1 MNVLS
6 LNLYEF
12 LKIRN
17 LKYSKIKS
25 YIKSKKLFIFKINI
39 SQKLLNLSLLIRFLF
54 CFIKAHVFKKLL
66 DKNKELIMLILILK
80 KF

>member
-54 CFIKAHVFKKLL
+54 CFIKANFFKKLL

>member
-25 YIKSKKLFIFKINI
+25 YIKFKKLFIFKINI

-54 CFIKAHVFKKLL
+54 CFIKAHFFKKLL

>member
-54 CFIKAHVFKKLL
+54 CFIKAHAFKELL